1 MRVIITA
8 SGIFSI
14 TERKASARLR
24 GRSARLGLVMDLCLL
39 RLQRSFE
46 AVMHINRTAGSRL
59 EVEIPE
65 SPDLAKLLGDLRA
78 QLDEHSRR
86 DLNGEVWFA
95 IGCGASRAEAY
106 RDLDE
111 RKLSVGK
118 ATLQPKGRWHLEKF
132 VFDRW
137 PSERALEDPA
147 QADATKLP
155 EAVLGRDLVDDQ
167 NRLIVFRRARSVPEE
182 KLQVLDCVAD
192 VEKGRVYGGLCTAL
206 REEDG
211 NTVQRAHKRLA
222 RYAPKDEK
230 GFLLDLDKIAD
241 RATGAK
247 FLGVLKADVDGL
259 GEAFG
264 ELGEKESETLSDRL
278 EALFTDQLES
288 LIRSNE
294 KYRDIYVVYS
304 GGDDLFLL
312 GPWDALIRFIDEF
325 HSQLERSLRDARC
338 SLTLSAGFKLAHPKS
353 PVRFLADDVQLALDD
368 AKGRRGAAPKL
379 GAKNRI
385 GVFERAVRWDE
396 LREGLEWADRFIAGA
411 GTGADKLN
419 LSVGLLQRLQYYADQ
434 FRRFFDAGKIDG
446 LRAVPLLQDDWRR
459 NVSRVKDPLKTQLT
473 DEIQP
478 KLTQLGDEG
487 ERMWRVVEFASRFAV
502 YALR

>member
-1 MRVIITA
+1 LDA
-8 SGIFSI
+8 
-14 TERKASARLR
+14 RKY
-24 GRSARLGLVMDLCLL
+24 
-39 RLQRSFE
+39 
-46 AVMHINRTAGSRL
+46 T
-59 EVEIPE
+59 
-65 SPDLAKLLGDLRA
+65 
-78 QLDEHSRR
+78 
-86 DLNGEVWFA
+86 
-95 IGCGASRAEAY
+95 
-106 RDLDE
+106 
-111 RKLSVGK
+111 VGK
-118 ATLQPKGRWHLEKF
+118 AALQRNGAWELGNF
-132 VFDRW
+132 AFDRW

-192 VEKGRVYGGLCTAL
+192 VEKGQVYEGLCTAL
-206 REEDG
+206 QEEDG
-211 NTVQRAHKRLA
+211 NTVQRADKRLA

-247 FLGVLKADVDGL
+247 FLGVLKADLDGL
-259 GEAFG
+259 GEAFEG
-264 ELGEKESETLSDRL
+264 LSEKESETLSDRL

-288 LIRSNE
+288 LIRSN
-294 KYRDIYVVYS
+294 KRYWDIYVVYS

-312 GPWDALIRFIDEF
+312 GPWDALIRFIDQF
-325 HSQLERSLRDARC
+325 HSQLEQSLSDARC

-353 PVRFLADDVQLALDD
+353 PVRFLADDVQLALDE

-385 GVFERAVRWDE
+385 VVFERVIRWDE
-396 LREGLEWADRFIAGA
+396 LREGLTWADRFIAGA
-411 GTGADKLN
+411 GADKLN

-459 NVSRVKDPLKTQLT
+459 NIGRIKEPLRTQLA

-478 KLTQLGDEG
+478 RLTELGDEG